1 VRTARAKGMR
11 ERDVLFTHAL
21 KPALVPVAA
30 YLGPA
35 AAMILTGSVVIESI
49 FAIPGLGLHFV
60 NAASNRDPFLA
71 LGTMVVYLV
80 AILVFNGLSDALR
93 GWIDPRS
100 RGRA

>member
-1 VRTARAKGMR
+1 MR

-80 AILVFNGLSDALR
+80 AILVFNWLADALR

-100 RGRA
+100 GARS